1 MSIRITTIEP
11 GSIAEE
17 LGIQPGDEL
26 VTMNGEPIHDE
37 LDVKF
42 YSPGE
47 MVEIELYLQGNFTQI
62 EIEKEHDDELGFAV
76 EPMKMTA
83 CGNDCVFCFVDQNP
97 AGMRKAMYFRD
108 GDYRFSHLYGNFNTM
123 TNVGPAGLQ
132 RIVKQRLM
140 PQYVSV
146 HSTDLAVRTRLMRLR
161 KDDHILD
168 KLRYLADN
176 DIWMHTQIVLCPGIN
191 DGESLEKTI
200 EDFYSLGPA
209 VQTMAI
215 VPVGLTSHRD
225 GLTDLRQIDKAYAT
239 DMIHY
244 VFNLQKRF
252 RKEREV
258 NWLYLSDE
266 WFLVAE
272 METPPEEWYDGFPQ
286 LENGVGMVR
295 DFIEETRK
303 EVDSLK
309 KTAFLTE
316 PRVLTL
322 ATATLA
328 SGFMKRDIV
337 PILRQIPNLEV
348 DLQVV
353 VNQLYG
359 PDVTVTGLLSGQ
371 CFYHHFKDSPSFSSS
386 FENSPSF
393 SSACPE
399 PVEGR
404 GQGVVSDLLLLP
416 PNVLNED
423 DLFLDDET
431 PLGLK
436 RKLNDRPMAIFHG
449 SWEEVLYYLDHN
461 ENEAYD
467 TKKMKLTAL

>member
-42 YSPGE
+42 YMPGE
-47 MVEIELYLQGNFTQI
+47 MVEIELYLQGQFTQI
-62 EIEKEHDDELGFAV
+62 EIEKEHDDEIGFVV

-123 TNVGPAGLQ
+123 TNVGPTGLQ

-168 KLRYLADN
+168 KLRYLAEN

-191 DGESLEKTI
+191 DGESLLKTI
-200 EDFYSLGPA
+200 DDIYGLGPS

-225 GLTDLRQIDKAYAT
+225 NLVDLKQVDKAYARK
-239 DMIHY
+239 MIELI
-244 VFNLQKRF
+244 FDLQKKF
-252 RKEREV
+252 RRERGV
-258 NWLYLSDE
+258 NWVYLSDE
-266 WFLVAE
+266 WFLVAA

-295 DFIEETRK
+295 DFIEETKK
-303 EVDSLK
+303 EVKSLISRGAGWIASQR
-309 KTAFLTE
+309 T
-316 PRVLTL
+316 LTL
-322 ATATLA
+322 ATSTL
-328 SGFMKRDIV
+328 SSVFMKQNIAPV
-337 PILRQIPNLEV
+337 LEQIPNLSV

-353 VNQLYG
+353 TNQLYG
-359 PDVTVTGLLSGQ
+359 PDVTVTGLLSGR
-371 CFYHHFKDSPSFSSS
+371 CFYHHFHDKQ
-386 FENSPSF
+386 
-393 SSACPE
+393 AT
-399 PVEGR
+399 
-404 GQGVVSDLLLLP
+404 DLLLLP

-423 DLFLDDET
+423 DVFLDDES
-431 PLGLK
+431 PLQLK
-436 RKLNDRPMAIFHG
+436 TRLNNRPMAIFHG
-449 SWEEVLYYLDHN
+449 SWEEVLYYLDHP
-461 ENEAYD
+461 EAETFD
-467 TKKMKLTAL
+467 TKKLKLTVL